1 MTNESKQAVKMA
13 LLSCH
18 RFRSNEVHLW
28 LSVMA
33 YALRILVVSRCACSC
48 GASSVGCC
56 VGEWGEGA

>member
-1 MTNESKQAVKMA
+1 MA